1 MYPLFESIRVEGGQ
15 THLLHYHQAR
25 IERSYLQLFQK
36 KCSWRLESILPE
48 LPITGL
54 HKLRFLY
61 NDHAF
66 TFELVPYKV
75 RKIETLKCVEI
86 NTYNYDLKLTDRS
99 GIDQAFALRGDC
111 DDVLM
116 TKNGLLT
123 DTSYCNILL
132 FDGTDWVTPVEPL
145 FAGVQREYLLDEK
158 IIKVGEI
165 PEKDLDN
172 YESFMLVNA
181 MLVFNYIKLKT
192 VKIIKS

>member
-36 KCSWRLESILPE
+36 KCSWRLESILPD

-116 TKNGLLT
+116 TKNGLIT
-123 DTSYCNILL
+123 DSSYANIVL
-132 FDGTDWVTPVEPL
+132 FDGTDWVTPAVPL
-145 FAGVQREYLLDEK
+145 FEGVQRNYLLDNKK
-158 IIKVGEI
+158 IQPATIRLE
-165 PEKDLDN
+165 DLIR
-172 YESFMLVNA
+172 YKGFQLINA
-181 MLVFNYIKLKT
+181 MNGLEASRFIPVEGIE
-192 VKIIKS
+192 

>member
-25 IERSYLQLFQK
+25 IERSYRQLFQK
-36 KCSWRLESILPE
+36 ECSWKLESLLPD

-61 NDHAF
+61 NDRTF
-66 TFELVPYKV
+66 TFELVPYNA

-86 NTYNYDLKLTDRS
+86 NTYNYDLKFTDRS

-116 TKNGLLT
+116 TKNGFLT

-132 FDGTDWVTPVEPL
+132 FDGTDWVTPEKPL
-145 FAGVQREYLLDEK
+145 FEGVQREYLLDEK

-165 PEKDLDN
+165 HEKDLDN

-192 VKIIKS
+192 VKLIKS

>member
-15 THLLHYHQAR
+15 AYLLHYHQAR
-25 IERSYLQLFQK
+25 IERSYRQLFQK
-36 KCSWRLESILPE
+36 KCPWKLTTILPE
-48 LPITGL
+48 LPTTGL

-61 NDHAF
+61 NKRAF
-66 TFELVPYKV
+66 SFEIAPYEA
-75 RKIETLKCVEI
+75 RKIESLKCVEI
-86 NTYNYDLKLTDRS
+86 NTYNYDLKFTDRS

-116 TKNGLLT
+116 TKNGFLT

-132 FDGTDWVTPVEPL
+132 FDGTNLITPEKPL
-145 FAGVQREYLLDEK
+145 FKGVQREYLLDEK

-165 PEKDLDN
+165 HERDLNN

-181 MLVFNYIKLKT
+181 MLVFKEKVVFHVSLIQ
-192 VKIIKS
+192 